1 MTATDDSAIPA
12 EPSRPRLVYVVSE
25 DWYFLSHRL
34 PMARAAREAGFEVH
48 VATRIVEGRGKI
60 AAEGFRPHHIPFAR
74 GRLSLPASLATI
86 RALRRLHRELR
97 TDIVHHVSLQPTVL
111 GQVATRGLD
120 IGSVNALTGLG
131 FAFASATAKAA
142 LVRTALRAVLRR
154 LLNRPRTAVIVQN
167 DDDRR
172 ALRRLGIRDD
182 HIGLIAGSGVDIRR
196 FRPLP
201 EPDGPFTVAFVGRLL
216 EDKGIRILVEAHRI
230 LRARGLTVRLLIAG
244 LPDAANPASIS
255 PREVGDWDIEPGIHW
270 LGHVEDISTVWA
282 EAHVA
287 VLPSRREGLPLSLLE
302 AAACGRAL
310 IATDAPGCRDV
321 VRPGLTGLLTPL
333 DDAVALADAI
343 AWMDSHPDDRQRFGA
358 AARTMAEQEYAAGL
372 IGQEAAAVYQRLMR
386 EGAAAS

>member
-1 MTATDDSAIPA
+1 MTATGDPDSLTA
-12 EPSRPRLVYVVSE
+12 PSRPRLVYVVSE

-48 VATRIVEGRGKI
+48 VATRIVEGREKI

-154 LLNRPRTAVIVQN
+154 LLNRPRTVVIVQN

-230 LRARGLTVRLLIAG
+230 LRARGLAVRLLIAG

-270 LGHVEDISTVWA
+270 LGHVKDISTVWA

-321 VRPGLTGLLTPL
+321 VRPGTTGLLTPL
-333 DDAVALADAI
+333 DDAAALADAI
-343 AWMDSHPDDRQRFGA
+343 AWMDSHPDDRRRFGA

-372 IGQEAAAVYQRLMR
+372 IGQEAVAVYQRLMD